1 MPQPRRRR
9 TDRTPDTVS
18 NQRVVFEEL
27 GIDRDPSSL
36 AHQTIEHM
44 LSAAGIVGVKHH
56 HQLILAQPRTEVAV
70 NFPVL
75 MDDGRHRLFR
85 GWRVQHNAALGPF
98 KGGVR
103 FHPTVDAESMRAL
116 ALLMTLKCSLL
127 RLPFGGAYGGVTCS
141 ARELTRD
148 ELERVTRRFAWAISE
163 QIGPNHDVV
172 GPGVGTD
179 PQVMAWFADTYAQTA
194 PAQVRSDAQRVAT
207 GKPVEAGGIVGRE
220 AAGALGLVEVLREML
235 PDMGIDLEGMT
246 FSVAGFGKVGR
257 TTAIALTQAGA
268 RLVGVHDRSGAV
280 VNLRGIDPDDLID
293 HLDVNDS
300 VDGFAAGECVS
311 AGDFWRLPCDVLV
324 PAALEQQVGAANAGA
339 IRARLVVEGANGP
352 TTPEADDILRAR
364 GVTVVPDVIANAG
377 GVTVSY
383 FEWVQDFSSFF
394 WTEDEVNAR
403 LSRILVEA
411 FDAVWRMAEEK
422 RTSLRTAAFI
432 VACTRILEARALR
445 GLYP

>member
-1 MPQPRRRR
+1 
-9 TDRTPDTVS
+9 
-18 NQRVVFEEL
+18 
-27 GIDRDPSSL
+27 
-36 AHQTIEHM
+36 
-44 LSAAGIVGVKHH
+44 
-56 HQLILAQPRTEVAV
+56 
-70 NFPVL
+70 
-75 MDDGRHRLFR
+75 
-85 GWRVQHNAALGPF
+85 
-98 KGGVR
+98 
-103 FHPTVDAESMRAL
+103 MRAL

-127 RLPFGGAYGGVTCS
+127 RLPFGGAYGGVACS

-268 RLVGVHDRSGAV
+268 RLVGVLDRSGAV

-324 PAALEQQVGAANAGA
+324 PAALEQMVTASVAAEVGA
-339 IRARLVVEGANGP
+339 RAVAEVGSAP
-352 TTPEADDILRAR
+352 VTPDADAVFLQRGIEVLPGILC
-364 GVTVVPDVIANAG
+364 NAG

-383 FEWVQDFSSFF
+383 FEWLQNRSATQ
-394 WTEDEVNAR
+394 WTATQVRESLAEAMVAASRRVKLAR
-403 LSRILVEA
+403 HRYEC
-411 FDAVWRMAEEK
+411 D
-422 RTSLRTAAFI
+422 LRTAA
-432 VACTRILEARALR
+432 ACAALEQIARVYEVR
-445 GLYP
+445 GIWP